1 MKFISIAVLMIGAV
15 LLGISSCAT
24 VPKPLASGELRLSSM
39 LVPEKENIR
48 LHSPITVNII
58 FEADGEP
65 KIREACFY
73 IADDGPHCSKVTN
86 VNYGSPGTIKVQI
99 YTQNP
104 GARLLKGYVLYIRDG
119 KIEPTNMVSTYFRV
133 IRQ

>member
-1 MKFISIAVLMIGAV
+1 MKFTTIAVLMIGAV

-24 VPKPLASGELRLSSM
+24 VPKPPAPGELRLLRM

-48 LHSPITVNII
+48 LHLPFIVNIS

-65 KIREACFY
+65 VIRAACFY
-73 IADDGPHCSKVTN
+73 FADDGPHCFKVTD
-86 VNYGSPGTIKVQI
+86 VNYGLQGTIKVQI
-99 YTQNP
+99 HTQNS

-119 KIEPTNMVSTYFRV
+119 KIQPTNMVNTYFR
-133 IRQ
+133 IIPR